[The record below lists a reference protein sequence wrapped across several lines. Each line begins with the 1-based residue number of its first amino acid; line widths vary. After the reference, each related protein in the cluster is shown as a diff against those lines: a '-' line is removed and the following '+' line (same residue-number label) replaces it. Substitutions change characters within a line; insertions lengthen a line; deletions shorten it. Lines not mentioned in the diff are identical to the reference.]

1 MENNLTEYQSV
12 ITDVKNIIASGQKE
26 AYNAAGR
33 AMVHTYWSVG
43 KRIVEQEQAGK
54 EHAEYGKRLL
64 SILSGE
70 LTKEYGNGY
79 TERNL
84 RYFRKFYQYFPDEE
98 IWNACV
104 PKLNWTQFRSL
115 LRVPDENARLWYMN
129 EAANE
134 GWRQSDNWHF
144 VMFRN

>member
-64 SILSGE
+64 SILFGE

-79 TERNL
+79 TERN
-84 RYFRKFYQYFPDEE
+84 FGVF
-98 IWNACV
+98 CV
-104 PKLNWTQFRSL
+104 CRMKMQDF
-115 LRVPDENARLWYMN
+115 
-129 EAANE
+129 
-134 GWRQSDNWHF
+134 GI
-144 VMFRN
+144 

>member
-104 PKLNWTQFRSL
+104 PNLNWT
-115 LRVPDENARLWYMN
+115 
-129 EAANE
+129 
-134 GWRQSDNWHF
+134 
-144 VMFRN
+144 